1 MESKPFC
8 KRPGARAGERSLG
21 RAQNDKLFI
30 GPRRKTCSWAEA
42 LKKKRTR
49 FTRSRTTDLTTV
61 PVNSVVCLSVCPR
74 SPRASHVSA
83 RQALASVMEAP
94 PREKRARAAF
104 FCEKEAR
111 RAAKKQRKKAKALAK
126 KEQLAAVGADV
137 DQQVSHS

>member
-1 MESKPFC
+1 MS
-8 KRPGARAGERSLG
+8 
-21 RAQNDKLFI
+21 
-30 GPRRKTCSWAEA
+30 
-42 LKKKRTR
+42 
-49 FTRSRTTDLTTV
+49 
-61 PVNSVVCLSVCPR
+61 VCLSALAHRERP
-74 SPRASHVSA
+74 HVSA